1 MENQKLNQ
9 NSNQNHQLETLSKPG
24 EKEKRKFFGGIGIK
38 LIFISIVIIALLIG
52 LGFIKGQ
59 LSDREYTYR
68 NAKTQISESA
78 GANLYFKGP
87 YIAIPYTKT
96 IDEFVYRD
104 GKQFKE
110 TRIAEEGW
118 HIIASD
124 SVNIEGRLD
133 SEARHLG
140 IYSTPIYTGNVSV
153 YAVFDARELVE
164 KDGISYKKDEAVLF
178 LQLKNSSLLNNPV
191 FKINENDFNSE
202 LFTID
207 DKTGIGTKI
216 NYASEKVVLKVNIG
230 IRGAEQFAYCISSK
244 QTKMNLS
251 CDWTSP
257 GFTGF
262 SYLPDKHEITD
273 TGFTAQWSIPFGSD
287 KTSQSIGFSFVEPVN
302 LYQKL
307 HRAIEYGFLFIIV
320 PFLVLFL
327 FEIFAKITLHPVHY
341 LLSGAACVLFFL
353 LLLALS
359 EHVPFDFSY
368 FAGAITAAVTV
379 SLYISS
385 VTKRFGL
392 GGIMMG
398 MFTVL
403 YSYLFFSLRSE
414 DYALLFGAFF
424 AFAVL
429 AALMFLTRK
438 IDWYNL
444 KKKKIEK

>member
-1 MENQKLNQ
+1 MENQNQKLI
-9 NSNQNHQLETLSKPG
+9 
-24 EKEKRKFFGGIGIK
+24 EKTKRKYLGGIGIK
-38 LIFISIVIIALLIG
+38 LIFISLIVIALLIG
-52 LGFIKGQ
+52 LSCIKGQ
-59 LSDREYTYR
+59 LSDREYTYK
-68 NAKTQISESA
+68 NAKSQISDSA
-78 GANLYFKGP
+78 GSNLYFTGP

-96 IDEFVYRD
+96 IEEFVYRD
-104 GKQFKE
+104 GRQFKE
-110 TRIAEEGW
+110 KRIAEEGW

-124 SVNIEGRLD
+124 SVNIEAKLD
-133 SEARHLG
+133 SQARYLG
-140 IYSTPIYTGNVSV
+140 IYSTPIYTGNASI
-153 YAVFDARELVE
+153 YAVFNSKELIE
-164 KDGISYKKDEAVLF
+164 KDGISYKKDEAVLYM
-178 LQLKNSSLLNNPV
+178 QLLNSSVLNNPV
-191 FKINENDFNSE
+191 FKINDNDYSSD

-207 DKTGIGTKI
+207 GKIGIGTKI
-216 NYASEKVVLKVNIG
+216 NYDSEKMILKTNIG
-230 IRGAEQFAYCISSK
+230 LRGAEQFTYCISSK

-262 SYLPDKHEITD
+262 SYLPDKHDITD
-273 TGFTAQWSIPFGSD
+273 TGFTAQWNIPFGSD
-287 KTSQSIGFSFVEPVN
+287 TRAQTIGFSFIEPVN

-307 HRAIEYGFLFIIV
+307 HRATKYGFLFIIV

-359 EHVPFDFSY
+359 EHIPFD
-368 FAGAITAAVTV
+368 AGYLIAAFTAGLTV

-392 GGIMMG
+392 GGIMTG
-398 MFTVL
+398 MFAVL
-403 YSYLFFSLRSE
+403 YSYLFFSLKSE

-424 AFAVL
+424 TFAIV

-444 KKKKIEK
+444 KKKKAE

>member
-1 MENQKLNQ
+1 MENQNQKLNETY
-9 NSNQNHQLETLSKPG
+9 QLAALAKTD
-24 EKEKRKFFGGIGIK
+24 EKEKLKDFGGIGIK

-52 LGFIKGQ
+52 LGFIKKQ
-59 LSDREYTYR
+59 LSDRERTYR
-68 NAKTQISESA
+68 NAKTQISDSA
-78 GANLYFKGP
+78 GSSLYFKGP
-87 YIAIPYTKT
+87 YIAVPYTKT
-96 IDEFVYRD
+96 IEEFVYRD
-104 GKQFKE
+104 GKQFTE
-110 TRIAEEGW
+110 TKIAEEGW

-124 SVNIEGRLD
+124 SVNIDAKLD

-140 IYSTPIYTGNVSV
+140 IYSTPIYTGTASIH
-153 YAVFDARELVE
+153 AIFQAKELIE

-178 LQLKNSSLLNNPV
+178 LQLDNSSLLNNPV
-191 FKINENDFNSE
+191 FKINENDFNSDI
-202 LFTID
+202 FTIN

-216 NYASEKVVLKVNIG
+216 NYDSEKIIVKANIG
-230 IRGAEQFAYCISSK
+230 IRGAEQFEYCISSK
-244 QTKMNLS
+244 QTKMNIS

-262 SYLPDKHEITD
+262 SYLPDKHEITYN
-273 TGFTAQWSIPFGSD
+273 GFTAQWSIPFGSD
-287 KTSQSIGFSFVEPVN
+287 KSNQSIGFSFVEPVN

-307 HRAIEYGFLFIIV
+307 HRATEYGFLFIIV

-392 GGIMMG
+392 GGIMIG
-398 MFTVL
+398 MFAVL
-403 YSYLFFSLRSE
+403 YTYLFLSLRSE

-424 AFAVL
+424 AFAIL

-444 KKKKIEK
+444 KNKKTEN

>member
-1 MENQKLNQ
+1 MENQNQ
-9 NSNQNHQLETLSKPG
+9 KQIEKTKSKYL
-24 EKEKRKFFGGIGIK
+24 GGIGIK
-38 LIFISIVIIALLIG
+38 LLFISLIIIALLIG

-59 LSDREYTYR
+59 LSDREYTYK
-68 NAKTQISESA
+68 NAKNQISESA
-78 GANLYFKGP
+78 GSNLYFKGP
-87 YIAIPYTKT
+87 YIAIPYTRT
-96 IDEFVYRD
+96 IEEFVYRD

-110 TRIAEEGW
+110 TKIAEEGW

-124 SVNIEGRLD
+124 SVNIEAKLD
-133 SEARHLG
+133 SEARYLG
-140 IYSTPIYTGNVSV
+140 IYSTPIYTGNASI
-153 YAVFDARELVE
+153 YAVFNAKELIE
-164 KDGISYKKDEAVLF
+164 KDGITYKRDQAVLYMQM
-178 LQLKNSSLLNNPV
+178 LNSSVLNNPV
-191 FKINENDFNSE
+191 FNINDKDFYSD

-207 DKTGIGTKI
+207 EKIAIGTKI
-216 NYASEKVVLKVNIG
+216 NYDSEKLIIKTNIG
-230 IRGAEQFAYCISSK
+230 LRGAEKFSYCISSK
-244 QTKMNLS
+244 QTKMNVS

-262 SYLPDKHEITD
+262 SYLPDKHDITD

-287 KTSQSIGFSFVEPVN
+287 KTSQTIGFSFIEPVN

-307 HRAIEYGFLFIIV
+307 HRATKYGFLFIIV

-359 EHVPFDFSY
+359 EHIPFAASY
-368 FAGAITAAVTV
+368 VIGAVTAAFTV

-385 VTKRFGL
+385 ITKRFGL
-392 GGIMMG
+392 GLIMMC

-403 YSYLFFSLRSE
+403 YSYLFFSLKSE

-429 AALMFLTRK
+429 VALMFLTRK

-444 KKKKIEK
+444 KKKKTEN

>member
-1 MENQKLNQ
+1 MENQNQ
-9 NSNQNHQLETLSKPG
+9 TLIK
-24 EKEKRKFFGGIGIK
+24 KQKNKYLGGIGIK
-38 LIFISIVIIALLIG
+38 LIFISLIIIALLIG

-59 LSDREYTYR
+59 LSDREYTYK
-68 NAKTQISESA
+68 NAKNQISESA
-78 GANLYFKGP
+78 GSNLYFKGP
-87 YIAIPYTKT
+87 YIAIPYTRT
-96 IDEFVYRD
+96 IEDFVYRD

-110 TRIAEEGW
+110 TKIAEEGW

-124 SVNIEGRLD
+124 SVNIEAKLD
-133 SEARHLG
+133 SEARYLG
-140 IYSTPIYTGNVSV
+140 IYSTPIYTGNASI
-153 YAVFDARELVE
+153 YAVFNSKELIE
-164 KDGISYKKDEAVLF
+164 KDGISYKKDEAVLYM
-178 LQLKNSSLLNNPV
+178 QMPNSSVLNNPV
-191 FKINENDFNSE
+191 FKINDKDFYSD

-207 DKTGIGTKI
+207 EKIAIGTKI
-216 NYASEKVVLKVNIG
+216 NYNSEKIVLKTNIG
-230 IRGAEQFAYCISSK
+230 LRGAEQFSYCISSK
-244 QTKMNLS
+244 QTKMNIS

-262 SYLPDKHEITD
+262 SYLPDRHDISD

-287 KTSQSIGFSFVEPVN
+287 KTAQTIGFSYIEPVN

-307 HRAIEYGFLFIIV
+307 HRATKYGFLFIIV

-359 EHVPFDFSY
+359 EHIPFAVSY
-368 FAGAITAAVTV
+368 VIGAVTAGFTV

-385 VTKRFGL
+385 ITKRFGL
-392 GGIMMG
+392 GLIMMC
-398 MFTVL
+398 MFAVL
-403 YSYLFFSLRSE
+403 YSYLFFSLKSE

-429 AALMFLTRK
+429 AAMMFLTRK

-444 KKKKIEK
+444 KKKKTEN

>member
-1 MENQKLNQ
+1 MENQNQKLI
-9 NSNQNHQLETLSKPG
+9 
-24 EKEKRKFFGGIGIK
+24 EKTKRKYLGGICIK
-38 LIFISIVIIALLIG
+38 LIFISLIVIALLIG
-52 LGFIKGQ
+52 LNCIKGQ
-59 LSDREYTYR
+59 LSDREYTYK
-68 NAKTQISESA
+68 NAKAQISDSA
-78 GANLYFKGP
+78 GSNLYFTGP
-87 YIAIPYTKT
+87 YIAVPYTKT
-96 IDEFVYRD
+96 IEEFVYRD

-110 TRIAEEGW
+110 KRIAEEGW

-124 SVNIEGRLD
+124 SVNIEAKLD
-133 SEARHLG
+133 SQARYLG
-140 IYSTPIYTGNVSV
+140 IYSTPIYTGNASI
-153 YAVFDARELVE
+153 YAVFNSKELIE
-164 KDGISYKKDEAVLF
+164 KDGISYKKDEAVLYM
-178 LQLKNSSLLNNPV
+178 QLLNSSVLNNPV
-191 FKINENDFNSE
+191 FKINDNDYSSD

-207 DKTGIGTKI
+207 GKIGIGTKI
-216 NYASEKVVLKVNIG
+216 NYDSEKMILKTNIG
-230 IRGAEQFAYCISSK
+230 LRGAEQFTYCISSK
-244 QTKMNLS
+244 QTKMNVS

-262 SYLPDKHEITD
+262 SYLPDKHDITD
-273 TGFTAQWSIPFGSD
+273 TGFTAQWNIPFGSD
-287 KTSQSIGFSFVEPVN
+287 TRAQTIGFSFIEPVN

-307 HRAIEYGFLFIIV
+307 HRATKYGFLFIIV

-359 EHVPFDFSY
+359 EHIPFD
-368 FAGAITAAVTV
+368 AGYLIGAFTAGLTV

-392 GGIMMG
+392 GGIMTG
-398 MFTVL
+398 MFAIL
-403 YSYLFFSLRSE
+403 YSYLFFSLKSE

-424 AFAVL
+424 AFAVV

-444 KKKKIEK
+444 KKKKAE

>member
-1 MENQKLNQ
+1 MENQNQKLI
-9 NSNQNHQLETLSKPG
+9 EKTKSK
-24 EKEKRKFFGGIGIK
+24 FAGGIGIK
-38 LIFISIVIIALLIG
+38 LLFITLIIIALLIG

-68 NAKTQISESA
+68 NAKSQISESA
-78 GANLYFKGP
+78 GSTLYFKGP

-96 IDEFVYRD
+96 IEEFVYRD

-110 TRIAEEGW
+110 KKIAEEGW

-124 SVNIEGRLD
+124 SVNIEAKLD
-133 SEARHLG
+133 SEARYLG
-140 IYSTPIYTGNVSV
+140 IYSTPIYTGNASIH
-153 YAVFDARELVE
+153 AVFNPKELVE
-164 KDGISYKKDEAVLF
+164 KDGISYKKDEAVLYM
-178 LQLKNSSLLNNPV
+178 QLVNSSVLNNPV
-191 FKINENDFNSE
+191 YKINEKDYYSD

-207 DKTGIGTKI
+207 GKIGIGTKI
-216 NYASEKVVLKVNIG
+216 NYDSEKLVLKTNIG
-230 IRGAEQFAYCISSK
+230 LRGAEQFSYCISSK
-244 QTKMNLS
+244 QTKMNIS

-262 SYLPDKHEITD
+262 SYLPDKHDITD

-287 KTSQSIGFSFVEPVN
+287 KTSQTIGFSFIEPVN

-307 HRAIEYGFLFIIV
+307 HRATKYGFLFIIV

-327 FEIFAKITLHPVHY
+327 FEIFAKITLHSVHY

-359 EHVPFDFSY
+359 EHIPFDMSY
-368 FAGAITAAVTV
+368 MIGAVTSGLTV
-379 SLYISS
+379 SVYISS
-385 VTKRFGL
+385 VTKRPGL
-392 GGIMMG
+392 GGILMG
-398 MFTVL
+398 MFAVL

-424 AFAVL
+424 AFAVV

-444 KKKKIEK
+444 KKKKIEN

>member
-1 MENQKLNQ
+1 MENQNQKLI
-9 NSNQNHQLETLSKPG
+9 
-24 EKEKRKFFGGIGIK
+24 EKTKRKYLGGIGIK
-38 LIFISIVIIALLIG
+38 LIFISLIVIALLIG
-52 LGFIKGQ
+52 LSCIKGQ
-59 LSDREYTYR
+59 LSDREYTYK
-68 NAKTQISESA
+68 NAKAQISDSA
-78 GANLYFKGP
+78 GSNLYFTGP
-87 YIAIPYTKT
+87 YIAVPYTKT
-96 IDEFVYRD
+96 IEEFVYRD

-110 TRIAEEGW
+110 KKIAEEGW

-124 SVNIEGRLD
+124 SVNIEAKLD
-133 SEARHLG
+133 SQARYLG
-140 IYSTPIYTGNVSV
+140 IYSTPIYTGNASI
-153 YAVFDARELVE
+153 YAVFNSKELIE
-164 KDGISYKKDEAVLF
+164 KDGISYKKDEAVLYM
-178 LQLKNSSLLNNPV
+178 QLLNSSVLNNPV
-191 FKINENDFNSE
+191 FKINDNDYSSD

-207 DKTGIGTKI
+207 GKIGIGTKI
-216 NYASEKVVLKVNIG
+216 NYDSEKLVLKTNIG
-230 IRGAEQFAYCISSK
+230 LRGAEQFTYCISSK
-244 QTKMNLS
+244 QTKMNVS

-262 SYLPDKHEITD
+262 SYLPDKHDITD

-287 KTSQSIGFSFVEPVN
+287 TRAQTIGFSFIEPVN

-307 HRAIEYGFLFIIV
+307 HRATKYGFLFIIV

-359 EHVPFDFSY
+359 EHIPFD
-368 FAGAITAAVTV
+368 AGYLIGAFTAGLTV

-392 GGIMMG
+392 GGIMTG
-398 MFTVL
+398 MFAIL
-403 YSYLFFSLRSE
+403 YSYLFFSLKSE

-424 AFAVL
+424 AFAVV

-444 KKKKIEK
+444 KKKKAEN